1 MSLNFVAAV
10 KRYNAPT
17 TIEAEEE
24 QYQQGLKASLAH
36 VDDELDRV
44 LALSL
49 KEEADRIAA
58 LNPQADSSGE
68 DEDEVDSSEDGSSMD
83 EVDSSEDDSSGED
96 EDEDE
101 EDEKAL
107 QEGIALSWQ
116 HHADKR
122 TSGGPAKKTQKDRAE
137 PYKNDTSKGKMQD
150 ELARLRATVSDSE
163 WHRNEEIRAK
173 ARIIMDNHTPSSI
186 DAIDA
191 RLDEKGLT
199 RMPTEGDGNCL
210 MHAIEGAK
218 EYQKTGQLLT
228 PADFRAEP
236 LQKKAK
242 QFRKNVVTI
251 ALQKLKDLDWDD
263 EEMIEG
269 LQKQKKMEVWGC
281 ALFISAIPDAF
292 KLPVVVYWMDNFGKV
307 QEDCYGAEYPGEPL
321 TIACV
326 AVGGA
331 KGAPN
336 HYEYCVP
343 LRR

>member
-1 MSLNFVAAV
+1 MTKL
-10 KRYNAPT
+10 
-17 TIEAEEE
+17 
-24 QYQQGLKASLAH
+24 
-36 VDDELDRV
+36 
-44 LALSL
+44 
-49 KEEADRIAA
+49 
-58 LNPQADSSGE
+58 
-68 DEDEVDSSEDGSSMD
+68 
-83 EVDSSEDDSSGED
+83 
-96 EDEDE
+96 
-101 EDEKAL
+101 L
-107 QEGIALSWQ
+107 QEAIALSWQ
-116 HHADKR
+116 QHAGIR
-122 TSGGPAKKTQKDRAE
+122 TSGGPAKKTRQARAE

-191 RLDEKGLT
+191 RLDEKGLK

-210 MHAIEGAK
+210 MHAVEGAK

-228 PADFRAEP
+228 PADFRTEP

-242 QFRKNVVTI
+242 QFRENVVTI
-251 ALQKLKDLDWDD
+251 ALQKLEDLGWDD

-269 LQKQKKMEVWGC
+269 LQKQRDMKEWGC
-281 ALFISAIPDAF
+281 ALFIAAIPDAF
-292 KLPVVVYWMDNFGKV
+292 KLPVVVYWMDNFGEV